1 MSIGK
6 RLLPEFD
13 HEMALTRKT
22 LERVPAEHFEW
33 QPHEKSMTL
42 GGLTTHLA
50 NVASWG
56 SLTINNES
64 FDMAPPGEEPVRVEM
79 VVSAEEALER
89 FDKNVADARVAL
101 EGVSDEEFLAPWT
114 LLSGGEAIFTM
125 PRIAVYRGMIMNH
138 TIHHRAQ
145 LGVYLRMKDVPVPAL
160 YGPSADEM
168 D

>member
-1 MSIGK
+1 MSIGT

-79 VVSAEEALER
+79 VASVEEALER
-89 FDKNVADARVAL
+89 FDKNVSDMRVAI
-101 EGVSDEEFLAPWT
+101 EGASDEEFLAPWT
-114 LLSGGEAIFTM
+114 LLGGGEVVFTM

-138 TIHHRAQ
+138 MIHHRAQ
-145 LGVYLRMKDVPVPAL
+145 VGVYLRMKDVPVPAL
-160 YGPSADEM
+160 YGPSADEDM
-168 D
+168 